1 VDMKKLLV
9 LFVALGMLVAAL
21 PLMAISIAAQ
31 GLDVAGEFWIFGN
44 YDFTDPATATS
55 MVSKAEMNFVYKMD
69 DFNTVKLELDSEGA
83 AWTAGPNVQID
94 DFRIISDLGGAFK
107 LPVKITA
114 TFGYFDT
121 YFTDWSYVSMSG
133 WEFYY
138 DWPNLLATDGPDSD
152 FAWQLD
158 VGVGPVTLHWWNDY
172 LFERMMLGVSGGFGP
187 VTGWITFQ
195 DTFAEG
201 IGEGILG
208 LEAKYAGKFGDL
220 GLTVPAFFRYNLDS
234 SAFTWGAGVGVDYSI
249 VHFAAGIEGDD
260 VDALDNMVF
269 DVSVAPMEG
278 FKAAVSAYFNLN
290 SANAFTGLAIELRK
304 SVGALTAVLGYVVGG
319 EDGTA
324 IPLYDDNPAYANG
337 LYCGVAISY

>member
-1 VDMKKLLV
+1 MKKLLV

-21 PLMAISIAAQ
+21 PLMAISIAAA

-138 DWPNLLATDGPDSD
+138 DWPNMLATDGPDLD
-152 FAWQLD
+152 LAWQLD
-158 VGVGPVTLHWWNDY
+158 VGFGPVALHWWNDF
-172 LFERMMLGVSGGFGP
+172 LVERMMLGVSAAVGP
-187 VTGWITFQ
+187 LSGWVTYQ
-195 DTFAEG
+195 DTFVNGFGGG
-201 IGEGILG
+201 IVGI
-208 LEAKYAGKFGDL
+208 EAKFASKFGNL
-220 GLTVPAFFRYNLDS
+220 GLTVPAFFRYDLRNT
-234 SAFTWGAGVGVDYSI
+234 AFTAGAGLAVEVKILKVAFGL
-249 VHFAAGIEGDD
+249 EGDD
-260 VDALDNMVF
+260 VNFPDNMVAELTL
-269 DVSVAPMEG
+269 VPMEG
-278 FKAAVSAYFNLN
+278 FKAAISAYFNLASDN
-290 SANAFTGLAIELRK
+290 GFTAAVIELRK
-304 SVGALTAVLGYVVGG
+304 KVGKLDAILGYVIGG
-319 EDGTA
+319 TDKTA
-324 IPLYDDNPAYANG
+324 VPLYDDNYAAANG
-337 LYCGVAISY
+337 LYFGVAATY